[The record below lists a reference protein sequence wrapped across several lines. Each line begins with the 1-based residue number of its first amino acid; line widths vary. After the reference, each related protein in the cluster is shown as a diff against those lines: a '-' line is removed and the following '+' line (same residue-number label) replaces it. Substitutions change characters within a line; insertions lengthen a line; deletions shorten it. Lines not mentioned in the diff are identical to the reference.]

1 MENILL
7 LPYLQSKGDRLPV
20 GWLMSPQL
28 RIQNQKHPVLRP
40 PNHGG
45 VDSALGQ
52 AIGCPQ
58 IQQSGSAKPLLVES
72 LQLRLN
78 ITTHIMLVPIDTP
91 QKARRQEEEEIK
103 KNQARIAA
111 ERHVDF
117 PVTKQPT
124 SQYRISDFVN
134 SFQ

>member
-1 MENILL
+1 MIYILL
-7 LPYLQSKGDRLPV
+7 
-20 GWLMSPQL
+20 
-28 RIQNQKHPVLRP
+28 
-40 PNHGG
+40 
-45 VDSALGQ
+45 A
-52 AIGCPQ
+52 
-58 IQQSGSAKPLLVES
+58 
-72 LQLRLN
+72 
-78 ITTHIMLVPIDTP
+78 PIDTSP
-91 QKARRQEEEEIK
+91 KARRQEEEEIK

>member
-1 MENILL
+1 MAPINT
-7 LPYLQSKGDRLPV
+7 
-20 GWLMSPQL
+20 
-28 RIQNQKHPVLRP
+28 P
-40 PNHGG
+40 P
-45 VDSALGQ
+45 
-52 AIGCPQ
+52 
-58 IQQSGSAKPLLVES
+58 
-72 LQLRLN
+72 
-78 ITTHIMLVPIDTP
+78 
-91 QKARRQEEEEIK
+91 KARRQEEEEIK